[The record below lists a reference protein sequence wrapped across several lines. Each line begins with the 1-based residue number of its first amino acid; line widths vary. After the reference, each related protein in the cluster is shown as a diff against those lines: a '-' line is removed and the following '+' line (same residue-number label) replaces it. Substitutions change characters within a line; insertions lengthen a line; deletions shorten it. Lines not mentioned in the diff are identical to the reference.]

1 MLRIVVD
8 RHVGA
13 ERTLPAIEGQRAGQH
28 LEQGRLAGAV
38 RPHQRSARAA
48 LDLEVDTG
56 VHDVVAVRLVDA
68 LERGHPA
75 AGPRRLGER
84 EADHARLALDL
95 DAVDAIEH
103 LHPALDLPG
112 LARLVSEALDEA
124 LDLGD
129 TLGLVPCLRLEQLAA
144 RLSLD
149 QILVVVTG
157 VDGEP

>member
-1 MLRIVVD
+1 MKTIVPGNAA
-8 RHVGA
+8 RASSRTSREARSRCFVGSP
-13 ERTLPAIEGQRAGQH
+13 T
-28 LEQGRLAGAV
+28 QGGAV
-38 RPHQRSARAA
+38 ATLDAA
-48 LDLEVDTG
+48 VDAG
-56 VHDVVAVRLVDA
+56 VHDVAAVRLVDA
-68 LERGHPA
+68 LERGHAA

-149 QILVVVTG
+149 EILVVVTG
-157 VDGEP
+157 IDGEPRRRQLGDRG